1 MILTKENITAVNV
14 DELINEK
21 LSVSK
26 LNEML
31 LIVPTNRKARIYK
44 KELVN
49 MTPGRAASGIHLET
63 IGTLSTRL
71 LAHKVK
77 FKPVSEAASA
87 VLLKQSVAET
97 KLCYFSGYKHEIPS
111 GTLERVHNV
120 ISEYK
125 KHGITPGLLRQEAD
139 KCSGAEMS
147 KALDI
152 ANIYEKFK
160 ANCSKLLAKETGDIY
175 EELNAFS
182 QEEFLEAFQS
192 SYPDVNLI
200 IVNGFDEF
208 TNPETDIINSL
219 SLIKSARVF
228 INFDYY
234 SFNNL
239 IFSHLRDCYNRLLSK
254 GFQIATDRQ
263 SVHLGDFRDY
273 IKESLFEHQPKVP
286 VQKYKHLIT
295 RLEASGREKEIEIIA
310 KEIKNLLLEGK
321 TEPHKICVSFNLI
334 EKYSP
339 LIRDVFS
346 NYGIPFNLT
355 DRIWLENSTPIV
367 AIINFLEVL
376 ENDFY
381 FKNIFRAL
389 SGSFLNFDRVS
400 LSNLMKAAARQKIV
414 AGYDSWSGRLKE
426 AILAIEQS
434 GSSGDPYL
442 AKEKAL
448 YQKALN
454 DIRLLHELLSPFDKK
469 MTLKEFMLEF
479 HRLIE
484 QLELPKRILKG
495 QSGRQEEN
503 IRAISTFLETI
514 SEVFELYEKEFSG
527 SERFPLKFFLEK
539 IRTAVSSAR
548 FNVQEKSNYGVLV
561 TTLNEIRGLKF
572 DYLFI
577 SGLADGDLPTRY
589 SPEIFFSGSYA
600 KNEMIHQT
608 EERYRFYQSLCTW
621 EKGLYLSFPSKEESR
636 ELIESSF
643 LKEFCTLFET
653 NIKKEEDYRDLIYSR
668 EELLK
673 LTGKTGTREMRK
685 TFPSLDGSFNWEHLD
700 NSIKVNSLRIKDP
713 FKETVF
719 TGILNPGMDG
729 EDGMEKIPAPD
740 ISKQALETLLKSK
753 DDQYSITQLE
763 KYALC
768 PFQYFLNRILG
779 LEVIKEPSEDIE
791 SFELGSLLHSILYEF
806 YTKLSKKGVRLSG
819 CRDSEFSE
827 AEDLIFS
834 IAESRIQEA
843 ALYSPMSFFEKERI
857 TGIDGVRKNSILYK
871 FLEAERS
878 DTLGLTPKFFEVNFG
893 AVSGDDKDETLSGAR
908 TFTIGKNKIRGKIDR
923 IDINETAG
931 IFSVVDYKLNGK
943 KPSRDE
949 LKEGLSLQLPLY
961 MYAASEMLKSL
972 YDETYKPV
980 AAYIYSLKYKMDEFG
995 KIAVTFKTDKAF
1007 CELSEAEQEEA
1018 IIANSDLIKA
1028 CEESIE
1034 KYIEN
1039 ISQGKFNL
1047 SNLKDRETKVC
1058 RYCDYKSVCRI
1069 DEMEN

>member
-14 DELINEK
+14 DELISEK
-21 LSVSK
+21 LREAK

-44 KELVN
+44 KELVSL
-49 MTPGRAASGIHLET
+49 TPGKAAGSINIET

-71 LAHKVK
+71 LSHKVK
-77 FKPVSEAASA
+77 FSPVSEAASA

-97 KLCYFSGYKHEIPS
+97 KLCYFSGYKHEIPP
-111 GTLERVHNV
+111 GTLQRVHNV

-125 KHGITPGLLRQEAD
+125 RHGITPDLLRQEAD
-139 KCSGAEMS
+139 KCSGAEAS

-152 ANIYEKFK
+152 ANIYEKFM
-160 ANCSKLLAKETGDIY
+160 ANCNKLMAKETGDIY
-175 EELNAFS
+175 AELNEFTK
-182 QEEFLEAFQS
+182 EEFQEAFRS
-192 SYPDVNLI
+192 FYPEVNLI
-200 IVNGFDEF
+200 IINGFDEF
-208 TNPETDIINSL
+208 TNPETEIINSL
-219 SLIKSARVF
+219 SLVKNAKAF

-239 IFSHLRDCYNRLLSK
+239 IFSHLKECYNRLLSK
-254 GFQIATDRQ
+254 GFNIVTDRA

-273 IKESLFEHQPKVP
+273 IKESLFERQPNVP
-286 VQKYKHLIT
+286 AAKYKGLIT
-295 RLEASGREKEIEIIA
+295 RLEAPGREKEIEIVA

-321 TEPHKICVSFNLI
+321 TEPHRVCVAFNLI

-339 LIRDVFS
+339 LIRDIFS

-355 DRIWLENSTPIV
+355 DRIWLENSTPII

-389 SGSFLNFDRVS
+389 SGSFLNFDKIS

-414 AGYDSWSGRLKE
+414 AGYDSWTSRLKE
-426 AILAIEQS
+426 AVLAIEQS
-434 GSSGDPYL
+434 GGAFDPFL
-442 AKEKAL
+442 EKEKQS
-448 YQKALN
+448 YKKALS
-454 DIRLLHELLSPFDKK
+454 DIRLLHELLSPFDRK
-469 MTLKEFMLEF
+469 MTLKEFMVEF
-479 HRLIE
+479 RRLIE
-484 QLELPKRILKG
+484 VLELPKRILNR
-495 QSGRQEEN
+495 QSSRQEEN
-503 IRAISTFLETI
+503 IKAISTFLDTI
-514 SEVFELYEKEFSG
+514 SEVFELYEKEYSKT
-527 SERFPLKFFLEK
+527 ERFPLKFFLEK
-539 IRTAVSSAR
+539 IRTAVTSAR

-577 SGLADGDLPTRY
+577 SGLSDGDLPTRY
-589 SPEIFFSGSYA
+589 SPEIFFSGSYS
-600 KNEMIHQT
+600 KNEMVHQT

-621 EKGLYLSFPSKEESR
+621 EKGLYLSFPSKEESK

-653 NIKKEEDYRDLIYSR
+653 GNKTEEDYKDLIYSR

-673 LTGKTGTREMRK
+673 LTGKAGIAEIRK
-685 TFPSLDGSFNWEHLD
+685 AFPSLDGRFNWEHLD

-713 FKETVF
+713 FRETAF
-719 TGILNPGMDG
+719 TGILNPGS
-729 EDGMEKIPAPD
+729 EDGAECLPAPG
-740 ISKQALETLLKSK
+740 ISEGALETLLKSK
-753 DDQYSITQLE
+753 DAQYSITQLE

-768 PFQYFLNRILG
+768 PFQYFLSRILG
-779 LEVIKEPSEDIE
+779 IEVIKEPSEDIE

-806 YTKLSKKGVRLSG
+806 YSRLTKKGIRLSG
-819 CRDSEFSE
+819 CRNEEFCQ
-827 AEDLIFS
+827 AEDMIFE
-834 IAESRIQEA
+834 IAEDKIKEA
-843 ALYSPMSFFEKERI
+843 ALYSPMSFYEKERI

-893 AVSGDDKDETLSGAR
+893 AVSGDEKDETLSGAR
-908 TFTIGKNKIRGKIDR
+908 TFTIGKNKVRGKIDR
-923 IDINETAG
+923 IDINEAAG

-972 YDETYKPV
+972 YDEDYKPV
-980 AAYIYSLKYKMDEFG
+980 AAYIYSLKYKSDEFG
-995 KIAVTFKTDKAF
+995 KIAVTFKTSRAF
-1007 CELSEAEQEEA
+1007 CELSEEEKQEA
-1018 IIANSDLIKA
+1018 VLINSDLIKA

-1039 ISQGKFNL
+1039 ISKGRFNL
-1047 SNLKDRETKVC
+1047 SNLKDREAKVC

-1069 DEMEN
+1069 DEMEK